1 MQKQKL
7 AVCPLLLSLVIF
19 GIFAYV
25 SASGSFGFEVY
36 ETHTHAWHINLDT
49 VYVGIPKSFNVT
61 VECKEEKGEFLITYH
76 LEISGPQ
83 SLCNDYLRLRWQDT
97 DGADFTIGK
106 DGYQTFSGMGTIS
119 WNSSPPTA
127 FTAGHKN
134 NITLT
139 LTFLTL
145 DALGDYS
152 AKMWVAFTEK
162 PQVRITPK
170 VLNIKSQG
178 QWVTAHISLPEP
190 YKEEDVDIGS
200 VKLWYKDDFVQAE
213 WGKATK
219 QFLLVKFP
227 RNEVIEMLKGEEGPV
242 ELRVTGLVNGIEFS
256 GTDTIIVIEP
266 RR

>member
-1 MQKQKL
+1 MEKRKL
-7 AVCPLLLSLVIF
+7 IVCLLLLGLVTF

-25 SASGSFGFEVY
+25 SASGNLGFEVY
-36 ETHTHAWHINLDT
+36 ETPGVYHIDLDT

-76 LEISGPQ
+76 LEISGPE
-83 SLCNDYLRLRWQDT
+83 SLCNDYLRLGWRDT

-145 DALGDYS
+145 DALGDYN

-178 QWVTAHISLPEP
+178 QWVTAHIFLPEP
-190 YKEEDVDIGS
+190 YKPRDIDISS
-200 VKLWYKDDFVQAE
+200 VELLYNGYSVQAA
-213 WGKATK
+213 WGNVEGGC
-219 QFLLVKFP
+219 LMVKFL
-227 RNEVIEMLKGEEGPV
+227 RSEVIEMLGDKKGTV
-242 ELRVTGLVNGIEFS
+242 ELRVTGLVNGIEFY
-256 GTDTIIVIEP
+256 GTITIIGP
-266 RR
+266 